1 MKYLLIEKTAQFNPR
16 EMWPHAEKR
25 NDKSDIIVKYFDNLV
40 DIYSYVCNELIY
52 EDLDIED
59 FKNQPYHSVEERIEE
74 HESSYY
80 IFEGEKELVS
90 LKIGNIE
97 DGDWDKFVSFCLD
110 SSVKEGKIL
119 RYNSFN
125 ESKKDKFPN
134 IQKLEIEGF
143 VVYVGKDAKSND
155 HLTFNVADKEDIWMH
170 VKGVPGSHVVIRV
183 RENLPTE
190 TVIKSAAQL
199 AKKNSKAS
207 KDDKATV
214 VYCQSRFVKK
224 ESGMNDG
231 QVKVDYTNSY
241 QIVV

>member
-1 MKYLLIEKTAQFNPR
+1 MNHL
-16 EMWPHAEKR
+16 KR
-25 NDKSDIIVKYFDNLV
+25 F
-40 DIYSYVCNELIY
+40 
-52 EDLDIED
+52 
-59 FKNQPYHSVEERIEE
+59 
-74 HESSYY
+74 
-80 IFEGEKELVS
+80 
-90 LKIGNIE
+90 
-97 DGDWDKFVSFCLD
+97 
-110 SSVKEGKIL
+110 
-119 RYNSFN
+119 
-125 ESKKDKFPN
+125 ESKKDKFPD
-134 IQKLEIEGF
+134 IQKKEIDGF
-143 VVYVGKDAKSND
+143 TIFIGRDAKSND
-155 HLTFNVADKEDIWMH
+155 YLTFNVAEKEDIWMH

-190 TVIKSAAQL
+190 TVIKSAAEL